1 LSLCHATSVY
11 GRALADLV
19 PLLAELKSWSM
30 EIQVELPLASYS
42 THVGSP
48 VLLPAPPARLM
59 ATPVPIA
66 RIVRGLAKLAPRL
79 DVRPLPPAIEAGTS
93 MLWPDLEVID
103 GARRVYV
110 ELVGFWTREY
120 VEARLAAYRALG
132 IEVLLCV
139 DQARAAGDS
148 HALPPEVLAFS
159 KLVPLDEL
167 HARLRP
173 S

>member
-1 LSLCHATSVY
+1 MA
-11 GRALADLV
+11 
-19 PLLAELKSWSM
+19 
-30 EIQVELPLASYS
+30 IQVELPLASYS
-42 THVGSP
+42 THVSSP
-48 VLLPAPPARLM
+48 VLLPPPPARLV
-59 ATPVPIA
+59 ATPVPIT

-79 DVRPLPPAIEAGTS
+79 DVRPLPSAIAAGTS

-120 VEARLAAYRALG
+120 VENRLAAYRALG
-132 IEVLLCV
+132 FEVLLCV
-139 DQARAAGDS
+139 DGSRAAGDRN
-148 HALPPEVLAFS
+148 APPPDVLVFT
-159 KLVPLDEL
+159 KLVPLEEL